1 MVLPCLT
8 VYNFDLTRKILNFF
22 CVFFQVS
29 DEILHR
35 KPDLESCYIAAQ
47 TMRNK
52 IQTRFHEVPQDSRT
66 SLRDSLIEHLLNV
79 DEQTSSAILTQL
91 ALALADLILLMSEWN
106 SAINETI
113 QRLKGAK
120 PWVLLEV
127 LVVLPEEVSSRLL
140 RLGANRRNEVIEELK
155 QNAIQVDDFL
165 KACVSQ
171 NAQRYLIFTS
181 HTSKCSYISNC
192 PNKFF

>member
-1 MVLPCLT
+1 M
-8 VYNFDLTRKILNFF
+8 
-22 CVFFQVS
+22 
-29 DEILHR
+29 
-35 KPDLESCYIAAQ
+35 ESCYIAAQ

-52 IQTRFHEVPQDSRT
+52 IQTRFHEVPEASRT

-91 ALALADLILLMSEWN
+91 ALALADLILLMPEWN
-106 SAINETI
+106 GAINETI
-113 QRLKGAK
+113 QRLIGAK

-140 RLGANRRNEVIEELK
+140 RLGANRRNEVIEALK
-155 QNAIQVDDFL
+155 QNAVQVDDFL

-171 NAQRYLIFTS
+171 NAQR
-181 HTSKCSYISNC
+181 
-192 PNKFF
+192 

>member
-1 MVLPCLT
+1 M
-8 VYNFDLTRKILNFF
+8 
-22 CVFFQVS
+22 
-29 DEILHR
+29 
-35 KPDLESCYIAAQ
+35 ESCYIAAQ

-52 IQTRFHEVPQDSRT
+52 IQTRFHEVPEASRT

-91 ALALADLILLMSEWN
+91 ALALADLILLMPEWN
-106 SAINETI
+106 GAINETI
-113 QRLKGAK
+113 QRLIGAK

-140 RLGANRRNEVIEELK
+140 RLGANRRNEVIEALK
-155 QNAIQVDDFL
+155 QNAVQVDDFL

-171 NAQRYLIFTS
+171 NAQRYVVYFQDLLGHGIL
-181 HTSKCSYISNC
+181 
-192 PNKFF
+192 

>member
-1 MVLPCLT
+1 M
-8 VYNFDLTRKILNFF
+8 FI
-22 CVFFQVS
+22 FQ
-29 DEILHR
+29 
-35 KPDLESCYIAAQ
+35 
-47 TMRNK
+47 

>member
-1 MVLPCLT
+1 
-8 VYNFDLTRKILNFF
+8 
-22 CVFFQVS
+22 
-29 DEILHR
+29 
-35 KPDLESCYIAAQ
+35 
-47 TMRNK
+47 MRNK

-91 ALALADLILLMSEWN
+91 ALALADLILLMTEWN

-155 QNAIQVDDFL
+155 QNAVQVDDFL

-171 NAQRYLIFTS
+171 PNAQRYFKMVTYWVSQQVLKFRISKVFTPLFLA
-181 HTSKCSYISNC
+181 IN
-192 PNKFF
+192 

>member
-1 MVLPCLT
+1 M
-8 VYNFDLTRKILNFF
+8 
-22 CVFFQVS
+22 
-29 DEILHR
+29 
-35 KPDLESCYIAAQ
+35 ESCYIAAQ

-52 IQTRFHEVPQDSRT
+52 IQTRFHEVPADSRT

-91 ALALADLILLMSEWN
+91 ALALADLILLMPEWN
-106 SAINETI
+106 GAINETI
-113 QRLKGAK
+113 QRLIGAK

-140 RLGANRRNEVIEELK
+140 RLGANRRNEVIEALK
-155 QNAIQVDDFL
+155 QNAVQVDDFL

-171 NAQRYLIFTS
+171 NAQRYIFKIYLVIAS
-181 HTSKCSYISNC
+181 SDSKVFLFSS
-192 PNKFF
+192 FQL

>member
-1 MVLPCLT
+1 M
-8 VYNFDLTRKILNFF
+8 
-22 CVFFQVS
+22 S

-91 ALALADLILLMSEWN
+91 ALALADLILLMTEWN

-155 QNAIQVDDFL
+155 QNAVQVDDFL

-171 NAQRYLIFTS
+171 PNAQRYFKMVTYWVAQQVLKFRISKVFTPLFLA
-181 HTSKCSYISNC
+181 IN
-192 PNKFF
+192 